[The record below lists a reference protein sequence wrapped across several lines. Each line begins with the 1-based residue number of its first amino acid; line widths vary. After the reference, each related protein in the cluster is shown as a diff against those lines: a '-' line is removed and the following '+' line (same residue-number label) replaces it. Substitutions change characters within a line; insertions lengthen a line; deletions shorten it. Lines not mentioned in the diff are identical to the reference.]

1 MALVENIVSLENEAD
16 SIVAQA
22 RVEAKEIE
30 QSAIVELEAYRRQ
43 LAEETEEKVS
53 TFQRETGERHKH
65 SIAEAEKE
73 LAQALDAVDQISGSV
88 LREQMDR
95 VITRFSEF

>member
-22 RVEAKEIE
+22 RAEAKEIE
-30 QSAIVELEAYRRQ
+30 QSAVAEVEAYRRQ
-43 LAEETEEKVS
+43 LAEETEQKISAFQGETEEK
-53 TFQRETGERHKH
+53 HKN

-73 LAQALDAVDQISGSV
+73 LAQVLDAVGQISGNV
-88 LREQMDR
+88 LREQIDR
-95 VITRFSEF
+95 IITRFSEF

>member
-22 RVEAKEIE
+22 RAEAKEIE
-30 QSAIVELEAYRRQ
+30 QSAVAEIEAYRRQ
-43 LAEETEEKVS
+43 LAEETEQKIFA
-53 TFQRETGERHKH
+53 FQGETEGKHKH

-73 LAQALDAVDQISGSV
+73 LAQVLAAVDQILGSV
-88 LREQMDR
+88 LREQIDR
-95 VITRFSEF
+95 IITRFSEF

>member
-30 QSAIVELEAYRRQ
+30 KSGIAEAEAYRRQ
-43 LAEETEEKVS
+43 LAEETDQKIS
-53 TFQRETGERHKH
+53 AFPRETEERHKH

-73 LAQALDAVDQISGSV
+73 LAQALDAMDQISGSSIE
-88 LREQMDR
+88 RAD
-95 VITRFSEF
+95 

>member
-22 RVEAKEIE
+22 RAEAKDTE
-30 QSAIVELEAYRRQ
+30 QSAIGEVEAYRRK
-43 LAEETEEKVS
+43 LAEETEQKIS
-53 TFQRETGERHKH
+53 AFQRETGERQKH

-73 LAQALDAVDQISGSV
+73 LAQVLDAVGQISGSV
-88 LREQMDR
+88 LREQIDR
-95 VITRFSEF
+95 IITRFSEF

>member
-22 RVEAKEIE
+22 RTEAKEIE
-30 QSAIVELEAYRRQ
+30 QSVAAEVEVYRRQ
-43 LAEETEEKVS
+43 LAEETEQKVS
-53 TFQRETGERHKH
+53 VFQRETEEKHKH

-73 LAQALDAVDQISGSV
+73 LAQVLDAVGQISGSV
-88 LREQMDR
+88 LREQIDR
-95 VITRFSEF
+95 IITRFSEF

>member
-1 MALVENIVSLENEAD
+1 MALVENILSLENEAD

-30 QSAIVELEAYRRQ
+30 KSAIIEVEAYRRQ
-43 LAEETEEKVS
+43 LAEETDQKVS
-53 TFQRETGERHKH
+53 AFQRETEEKHKH

-73 LAQALDAVDQISGSV
+73 LVQALDAVDQLPRDLFKKQI
-88 LREQMDR
+88 DR
-95 VITRFSEF
+95 IITRFSEF

>member
-65 SIAEAEKE
+65 FIAEAEKE

>member
-22 RVEAKEIE
+22 RAEAKELE
-30 QSAIVELEAYRRQ
+30 QSAIAEVEAYRRQ
-43 LAEETEEKVS
+43 LAEETDQKIS
-53 TFQRETGERHKH
+53 AFQGETEERHKH

-73 LAQALDAVDQISGSV
+73 LAQVLDAVGQISGSV
-88 LREQMDR
+88 LREQIDR
-95 VITRFSEF
+95 IITRFSEF